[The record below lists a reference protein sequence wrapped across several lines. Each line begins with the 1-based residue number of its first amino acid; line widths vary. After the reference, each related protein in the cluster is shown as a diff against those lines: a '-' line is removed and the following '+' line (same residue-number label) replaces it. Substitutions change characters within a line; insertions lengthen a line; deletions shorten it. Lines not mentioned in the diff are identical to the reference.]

1 MPDPLPLGTGGEWS
15 VCLPFHIVKGM
26 KEEFPNANI
35 LIDTGYVFGLYSCG
49 DGLIK
54 ERGIDI
60 YHNPIRNG
68 IMRVYYVLGDKKVY
82 LMKRD

>member
-1 MPDPLPLGTGGEWS
+1 MQWS

-26 KEEFPNANI
+26 KEEFQNASI
-35 LIDTGYVFGLYSCG
+35 LIDTGYGFGLYSCG

-60 YHNPIRNG
+60 CYNPISNG
-68 IMRVYYVLGDKKVY
+68 IMRFTMY
-82 LMKRD
+82 